1 LKGKLYQARDRML
14 LLDIPQTTPTY
25 NWVVQAIFAVGAAG
39 AIAIAAMWRYIIGFN
54 KRFDE
59 ANKRLEALTREA
71 ITAMLKVS
79 QSSDALAEMLKNS
92 QDKLATTIQNN
103 SETTIS
109 LIKEFREEMRRS

>member
-1 LKGKLYQARDRML
+1 MT
-14 LLDIPQTTPTY
+14 LLDIPQITPTY

-59 ANKRLEALTREA
+59 ANKRLESLTREA

-79 QSSDALAEMLKNS
+79 QSSDIVAQMLKNS
-92 QDKLATTIQNN
+92 NDKLITTIENN
-103 SETTIS
+103 NEITIS
-109 LIKEFREEMRRS
+109 LIREFRDEMRRA

>member
-1 LKGKLYQARDRML
+1 MTI
-14 LLDIPQTTPTY
+14 LDIPQTTPTY

-79 QSSDALAEMLKNS
+79 QSSDAVAEMLKNS
-92 QDKLATTIQNN
+92 NDKLITTIDNN
-103 SETTIS
+103 NEITIS
-109 LIKEFREEMRRS
+109 LIREFREEMRRA

>member
-1 LKGKLYQARDRML
+1 MT

-79 QSSDALAEMLKNS
+79 QSSDAVAEMLKNS
-92 QDKLATTIQNN
+92 NDKLITTIDNN
-103 SETTIS
+103 NEITIS
-109 LIKEFREEMRRS
+109 LIKEFREEMRRT

>member
-1 LKGKLYQARDRML
+1 MT

-79 QSSDALAEMLKNS
+79 QSSDAVAEMLKNS
-92 QDKLATTIQNN
+92 NDKLITTIDNN
-103 SETTIS
+103 NEITIS
-109 LIKEFREEMRRS
+109 LIKEFREEMRRA